1 MKEVVVSCC
10 EIMGGGRSQFL
21 LYINLRNIFRE
32 VSEIFRGFS

>member
-1 MKEVVVSCC
+1 MKEVVVFCR

-21 LYINLRNIFRE
+21 LNINLRNISRE